1 MEFGLTEFQQMISN
15 SSDEFLAQECQM
27 TFVRDM
33 ELDMRGCTDEFW
45 AQIVGQGWTG
55 IGIPEEYG
63 GTGGDFLDLAVL
75 IENTGKYL
83 MPGLYFQQ

>member
-15 SSDEFLAQECQM
+15 SSDEFLAQECEM

-33 ELDMRGCTDEFW
+33 ELDARGCTDEFW

-63 GTGGDFLDLAVL
+63 GTGGDFLDLAVR
-75 IENTGKYL
+75 IENTG
-83 MPGLYFQQ
+83 